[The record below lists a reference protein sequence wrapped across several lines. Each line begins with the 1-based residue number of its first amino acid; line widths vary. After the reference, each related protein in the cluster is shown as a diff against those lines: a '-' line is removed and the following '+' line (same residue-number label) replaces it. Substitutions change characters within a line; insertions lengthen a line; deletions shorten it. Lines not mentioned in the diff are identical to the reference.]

1 MSNIKYKSF
10 IINRDNSNG
19 LLQIALTPRIG
30 DKRSYYIRTNL
41 DGRFTSGFPDII
53 DKICKS
59 INSVLPQKTKH
70 EVIVGFAEGSLIL
83 AYVLAKIR
91 GSHFACSTKTQRS
104 DLKSVIEFTEEHR
117 SFIPSHYL
125 YSLRKK
131 DEVIIFEDEI
141 STGKTVINAYR
152 QLKKYGFSV
161 KAIASIIEITNFEG
175 RKKIKET
182 TNLNLVT
189 LTSITLL

>member
-1 MSNIKYKSF
+1 MNNIRYKSF
-10 IINRDNSNG
+10 TINRDNSHG
-19 LLQIALTPRIG
+19 LLQITLTPRIG
-30 DKRSYYIRTNL
+30 DKRSYYIRANL
-41 DGRFTSGFPDII
+41 DGRFTSGFPNITDE
-53 DKICKS
+53 ICKNVNS
-59 INSVLPQKTKH
+59 ILPPKTER

-91 GSHFACSTKTQRS
+91 GSNFACSTKTQRS
-104 DLKSVIEFTEEHR
+104 DLKSVIEFAEEHR

-141 STGKTVINAYR
+141 STGKTVINAYK

-161 KAIASIIEITNFEG
+161 KAIASVIEITNFDG
-175 RKKIKET
+175 RRKIRRH
-182 TNLNLVT
+182 NQ
-189 LTSITLL
+189 S